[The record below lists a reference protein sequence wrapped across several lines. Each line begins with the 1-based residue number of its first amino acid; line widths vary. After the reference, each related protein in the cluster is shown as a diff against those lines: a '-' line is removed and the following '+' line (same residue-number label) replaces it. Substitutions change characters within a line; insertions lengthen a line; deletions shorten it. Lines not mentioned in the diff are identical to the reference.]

1 MNPPKEEKSKWLKVA
16 ECLYRYVPSGQYF
29 ALVKVGGKQRRVNL
43 QTCDLATAKRKRDDE
58 REKLQKINQD
68 TIKRSLS
75 EQVKLYLK
83 TKALLAPKTQQRYKR
98 VLNDLAEY
106 KDEHGPE
113 GPLGDRKMTKID
125 TSTLER
131 FYPVLV
137 KDCSVDTAK
146 DYLEVLKSF
155 FEHAKEAKVIAD
167 NPAAPM
173 KETRVEEGKKE
184 ETLPEIEQVKRI
196 IEHIRNE
203 PLSDTG
209 EESADFLT
217 FLAGAGI
224 GNGEAAFL
232 LAQDIDWKNNLI
244 HFRRLKTKKHFTV
257 PIYGSVRELLTRRC
271 EGLEPHDRVFNVK
284 DIKNSLRNACR
295 KLGYDHFTHR
305 SFRKFFI
312 TLALDAGADPRV
324 VAKAQGHK
332 RSRLVLEVYSKV
344 TDKKMQ
350 EEAAKVNFSLD

>member
-29 ALVKVGGKQRRVNL
+29 ALLKVGGKQRRVNL

-68 TIKRSLS
+68 TIKRTLS
-75 EQVKLYLK
+75 EQVKLFLA

-98 VLNDLAEY
+98 VLNGLAEY

-113 GPLGDRKMTKID
+113 GPLGDRKMTKVD

-131 FYPVLV
+131 FYPELV
-137 KDCSVDTAK
+137 KKTGIGTAK

-155 FEHAKEAKVIAD
+155 FEHAKEGKVIAD
-167 NPAAPM
+167 NPAASM
-173 KETRVEEGKKE
+173 KETRLEEGKKE

-209 EESADFLT
+209 EESADFLS

-224 GNGEAAFL
+224 GNGEAAAL
-232 LAQDIDWKNNLI
+232 LAQDIDWKKNLI
-244 HFRRLKTKKHFTV
+244 HFRRLKTKKHFSV
-257 PIYGSVRELLTRRC
+257 PIYDSVRELLTRRC
-271 EGLEPHDRVFNVK
+271 KGLAPHDHVFNVK
-284 DIKNSLRNACR
+284 NIKKSLTNACR
-295 KLGYDHFTHR
+295 KLEYDHFTHR

-324 VAKAQGHK
+324 VAKAQGHS

-350 EEAAKVNFSLD
+350 EEAAKVKFSLN